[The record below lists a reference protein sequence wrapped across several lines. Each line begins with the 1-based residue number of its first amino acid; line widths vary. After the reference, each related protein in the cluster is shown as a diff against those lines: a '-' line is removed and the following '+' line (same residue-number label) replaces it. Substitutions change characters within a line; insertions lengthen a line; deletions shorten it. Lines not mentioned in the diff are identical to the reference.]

1 MQKPDVSYRAIKS
14 VGADKGILERKVR
27 MTQCCVTKE
36 RIG

>member
-1 MQKPDVSYRAIKS
+1 MFVIAQLNLL
-14 VGADKGILERKVR
+14 ADKGILERKVR